1 MPGLRSLQRRWSPR
15 PYSQP
20 TRNGRV
26 ARKTNSFARWEEDG
40 AKDRREQA
48 ASTVTGRRRL
58 RQGRVALFVP
68 GASNVMATRPREENQ
83 MKLKLAFAMLLG
95 AASYAWGARPNLEWQ
110 WSAHHG
116 QDTWRRIVQML
127 D

>member
-1 MPGLRSLQRRWSPR
+1 MGQR
-15 PYSQP
+15 
-20 TRNGRV
+20 
-26 ARKTNSFARWEEDG
+26 TN
-40 AKDRREQA
+40 AKQA
-48 ASTVTGRRRL
+48 ASTVTGRRRS

-68 GASNVMATRPREENQ
+68 GASKCNGHTPTGGKSDEAETR
-83 MKLKLAFAMLLG
+83 LAMLVG
-95 AASYAWGARPNLEWQ
+95 AASYAWGGRPNLEWQ

>member
-1 MPGLRSLQRRWSPR
+1 MRAGLALGLQRRWSPR

-48 ASTVTGRRRL
+48 ASTVDRASPVASGRAANEAFPRKRR
-58 RQGRVALFVP
+58 P
-68 GASNVMATRPREENQ
+68 S
-83 MKLKLAFAMLLG
+83 LKRCC
-95 AASYAWGARPNLEWQ
+95 Y
-110 WSAHHG
+110 
-116 QDTWRRIVQML
+116 
-127 D
+127 